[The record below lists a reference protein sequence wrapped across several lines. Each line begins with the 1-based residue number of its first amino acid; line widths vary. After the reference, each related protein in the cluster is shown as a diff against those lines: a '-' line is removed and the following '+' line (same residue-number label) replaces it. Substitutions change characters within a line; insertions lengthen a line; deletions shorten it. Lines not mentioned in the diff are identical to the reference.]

1 MRRTVKCPVCG
12 KSELTDNGDVCEIC
26 GWFHDVVQEKYP
38 DEEDCE
44 NHMSLNQAR
53 EAYKNGQEIC

>member
-1 MRRTVKCPVCG
+1 MIETVKCPVCG
-12 KSELTDNGDVCEIC
+12 KSELTDDGDVCKIC
-26 GWFHDVVQEKYP
+26 GWFHDVIQEEYP

-53 EAYKNGQEIC
+53 EAYKNGQEIF